1 MKFRQGQSR
10 EHVGDCHCSMP
21 RTSVTLP
28 SVLQT
33 PKGSCLEAVKIA
45 IDAGYRHI
53 DGAFVY
59 FNEHE
64 VGQAI
69 REKIAEGK
77 IKREDIFY
85 CGKLWN
91 TCHPPELV
99 RPTLEKTL
107 KILQLDYVDLYIIE
121 LPMAFKPGDALY
133 PKDENGK
140 FIYHETD
147 LCATWE
153 ALEACKDAGL
163 AKSIGVSNF
172 NRRQLEMIMNK
183 PGLKYKP
190 VSNQASVRD
199 RENAQLQETLLP
211 WPELSN
217 PVRMTGTSELNYS
230 SGALR
235 RVNVSS
241 PPLLKDPVLNA
252 IGKKYNKTAAQ
263 IALRFNVQ
271 RGVVVIPKSFN
282 PQRIRENF
290 QIFDFSLTEK
300 EMKEIEALN
309 KNVRYV
315 ELLMI
320 MRRLPLH
327 AISCIDLDLRHFKEQ
342 SPTLKKPRK
351 LKLTAVRVPGSVTGS
366 PGSFAGKQPVHSSA
380 APAFGNSSCSWAVAP
395 PPPGQGLDMPTQS
408 QETLALWTWFVED
421 VLERKAPKTQEKM
434 ELKPL
439 PQLWTFTVHP
449 IFAANSTLDPGSIS
463 KEILIVLSKS
473 GKRSARLL
481 RNAPGMRGCAERGLS
496 SAKGE
501 PPTRCMGAQ
510 PVRKGSS
517 ATPGNEVNWIQT
529 AGNVAKRALNT
540 SSKILCINTKELLDS
555 EEHLSSAQRTSAILS
570 KLKQSFAMTLGFQ
583 NRCPAGKEKDVHVPE
598 KLKYIIYQLII
609 DEATMLL
616 TFSFP
621 APLPGGNG
629 HSSLEEGRREGF
641 SLEKAWKRLGKGKLH
656 DTVTLKEKQNH
667 QHVMLTV
674 HQDKMNSHR
683 KSNYNAHNNHPQPS
697 STIGQL
703 SILPTEQSVTD
714 RQCRTMDTGKERGR

>member
-1 MKFRQGQSR
+1 MNLTAESHRVPLSDGNSIPLLGLGTYADPQKDHYSKLRDCKAFHYTGEMFR
-10 EHVGDCHCSMP
+10 
-21 RTSVTLP
+21 TK
-28 SVLQT
+28 T

-190 VSNQASVRD
+190 VSNQV
-199 RENAQLQETLLP
+199 ECHPYFTQPKLLEFCRQHDIVIVGYSP
-211 WPELSN
+211 L
-217 PVRMTGTSELNYS
+217 GTSRDES
-230 SGALR
+230 W
-235 RVNVSS
+235 VNVSS

-320 MRRLPLH
+320 MKRLLLH
-327 AISCIDLDLRHFKEQ
+327 AISYIGLDLRQFKEE
-342 SPTLKKPRK
+342 S
-351 LKLTAVRVPGSVTGS
+351 LT
-366 PGSFAGKQPVHSSA
+366 F
-380 APAFGNSSCSWAVAP
+380 
-395 PPPGQGLDMPTQS
+395 
-408 QETLALWTWFVED
+408 
-421 VLERKAPKTQEKM
+421 
-434 ELKPL
+434 
-439 PQLWTFTVHP
+439 
-449 IFAANSTLDPGSIS
+449 
-463 KEILIVLSKS
+463 
-473 GKRSARLL
+473 
-481 RNAPGMRGCAERGLS
+481 
-496 SAKGE
+496 
-501 PPTRCMGAQ
+501 
-510 PVRKGSS
+510 
-517 ATPGNEVNWIQT
+517 
-529 AGNVAKRALNT
+529 
-540 SSKILCINTKELLDS
+540 KILLSHGSEIHTFIPHAISLVPCELHS
-555 EEHLSSAQRTSAILS
+555 
-570 KLKQSFAMTLGFQ
+570 FQ
-583 NRCPAGKEKDVHVPE
+583 NK
-598 KLKYIIYQLII
+598 
-609 DEATMLL
+609 
-616 TFSFP
+616 
-621 APLPGGNG
+621 
-629 HSSLEEGRREGF
+629 
-641 SLEKAWKRLGKGKLH
+641 
-656 DTVTLKEKQNH
+656 
-667 QHVMLTV
+667 
-674 HQDKMNSHR
+674 
-683 KSNYNAHNNHPQPS
+683 
-697 STIGQL
+697 
-703 SILPTEQSVTD
+703 
-714 RQCRTMDTGKERGR
+714 

>member
-1 MKFRQGQSR
+1 MNLTAESHRIPLSDGNSIPLLGLGTYADPQK
-10 EHVGDCHCSMP
+10 
-21 RTSVTLP
+21 
-28 SVLQT
+28 T

-59 FNEHE
+59 YNEHE

-153 ALEACKDAGL
+153 AMEACKDAGL

-190 VSNQASVRD
+190 VSNQV
-199 RENAQLQETLLP
+199 ECHPYFTQPKLLEFCRQHDIVIVGYSP
-211 WPELSN
+211 L
-217 PVRMTGTSELNYS
+217 GTSRDES
-230 SGALR
+230 W
-235 RVNVSS
+235 VNVSS

-315 ELLMI
+315 ELLMSSLVQSDLSTGGVTI
-320 MRRLPLH
+320 QSIPSVMNTENKVEADVCALPAPISSTTWMSTPSRSRFCAIGTHGPPYIGLMPISKHTLLDQASQRVSTFMR
-327 AISCIDLDLRHFKEQ
+327 
-342 SPTLKKPRK
+342 
-351 LKLTAVRVPGSVTGS
+351 TANPCKILENLSVGSGTGLS
-366 PGSFAGKQPVHSSA
+366 MAR
-380 APAFGNSSCSWAVAP
+380 
-395 PPPGQGLDMPTQS
+395 T
-408 QETLALWTWFVED
+408 D
-421 VLERKAPKTQEKM
+421 VL
-434 ELKPL
+434 
-439 PQLWTFTVHP
+439 
-449 IFAANSTLDPGSIS
+449 
-463 KEILIVLSKS
+463 
-473 GKRSARLL
+473 
-481 RNAPGMRGCAERGLS
+481 
-496 SAKGE
+496 
-501 PPTRCMGAQ
+501 
-510 PVRKGSS
+510 
-517 ATPGNEVNWIQT
+517 
-529 AGNVAKRALNT
+529 
-540 SSKILCINTKELLDS
+540 
-555 EEHLSSAQRTSAILS
+555 
-570 KLKQSFAMTLGFQ
+570 
-583 NRCPAGKEKDVHVPE
+583 PE
-598 KLKYIIYQLII
+598 
-609 DEATMLL
+609 
-616 TFSFP
+616 
-621 APLPGGNG
+621 
-629 HSSLEEGRREGF
+629 
-641 SLEKAWKRLGKGKLH
+641 
-656 DTVTLKEKQNH
+656 
-667 QHVMLTV
+667 
-674 HQDKMNSHR
+674 
-683 KSNYNAHNNHPQPS
+683 
-697 STIGQL
+697 
-703 SILPTEQSVTD
+703 
-714 RQCRTMDTGKERGR
+714 TGKEAPRPVWDGYRNEV